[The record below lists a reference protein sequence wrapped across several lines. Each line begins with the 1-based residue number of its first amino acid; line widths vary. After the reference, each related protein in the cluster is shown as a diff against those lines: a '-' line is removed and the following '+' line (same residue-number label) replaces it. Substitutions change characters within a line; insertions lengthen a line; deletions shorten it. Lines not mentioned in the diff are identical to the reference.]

1 MTVRPAGLAGARGHA
16 REKTRDAVLEAA
28 LRLFSEHG
36 YLGVR
41 VEDIAREAG
50 VSRATF
56 YKHFAEREEI
66 LAMLLTRLLG
76 ADDTA
81 GAGASDE
88 AAGDLG
94 ARIQAQG
101 RAIVDRMLEQ
111 EQLARFVYSLPVRH
125 EALLGSQQVP
135 RSPAFGR
142 VDRLLDDAEAAG
154 ELRDGVAPAV
164 VRTQVHAAIE
174 TALRE
179 WATGQVPDPHE
190 RLTQHLDVVLRGAAA
205 PARKA
210 SRRR

>member
-1 MTVRPAGLAGARGHA
+1 MTVRPAGLAGARGQA

-76 ADDTA
+76 AEGDAAA
-81 GAGASDE
+81 GDDE
-88 AAGDLG
+88 AAAGEPGAGDLG
-94 ARIQAQG
+94 ARVQAQAL
-101 RAIVDRMLEQ
+101 AILDRMLEQ
-111 EQLARFVYSLPVRH
+111 EELARFVYSLPVRH
-125 EALLGSQQVP
+125 EALIGAQQLP
-135 RSPAFGR
+135 RPSAFGR
-142 VDRLLDDAEAAG
+142 IDRLLDAAAAAG
-154 ELRDGVAPAV
+154 ELRAGIPPTV

-179 WATGQVPDPHE
+179 WATGQAGDPHE
-190 RLTQHLDVVLRGAAA
+190 RLRQHLDVVLHGAVA
-205 PARKA
+205 PAG
-210 SRRR
+210 

>member
-1 MTVRPAGLAGARGHA
+1 MTVRPAGLAGARGQA

-76 ADDTA
+76 ADEDA
-81 GAGASDE
+81 GTE
-88 AAGDLG
+88 VEPPAGDLA
-94 ARIQAQG
+94 ARVQALG

-125 EALLGSQQVP
+125 EALLGAQQLP
-135 RSPAFGR
+135 RPSAFGR
-142 VDRLLDDAEAAG
+142 VDRLLDAAEAAG
-154 ELRDGVAPAV
+154 ELRDGVPLAV

-179 WATGQVPDPHE
+179 WATGQATDPHQ
-190 RLTQHLDVVLRGAAA
+190 RLAQHLDVVLHGAAA
-205 PARKA
+205 PTRKA

>member
-1 MTVRPAGLAGARGHA
+1 MTVRPAGLAGARGQA
-16 REKTRDAVLEAA
+16 REKTRDAVLQAA

-76 ADDTA
+76 ADEDA
-81 GAGASDE
+81 GTE
-88 AAGDLG
+88 VEPPAGDLA
-94 ARIQAQG
+94 ARVQALG

-125 EALLGSQQVP
+125 EALLGAQQLP
-135 RSPAFGR
+135 RPSAFGR
-142 VDRLLDDAEAAG
+142 VDRLLDAAEAAG
-154 ELRDGVAPAV
+154 ELRDGVPLAV

-179 WATGQVPDPHE
+179 WATGQAPDPHE
-190 RLTQHLDVVLRGAAA
+190 RLAQHLDVVLHGAAA
-205 PARKA
+205 PTRKA

>member
-1 MTVRPAGLAGARGHA
+1 MTVRPAGLAGARGQA
-16 REKTRDAVLEAA
+16 REKTRDAVLQAA

-36 YLGVR
+36 YLAVR

-76 ADDTA
+76 ADE
-81 GAGASDE
+81 GAGTE
-88 AAGDLG
+88 VEQPAGDLA
-94 ARIQAQG
+94 ARVQALG

-125 EALLGSQQVP
+125 EALLGAQQLP
-135 RSPAFGR
+135 RPSAFGR
-142 VDRLLDDAEAAG
+142 VDRLLDAADAAG
-154 ELRDGVAPAV
+154 ELRDGVPLAV

-179 WATGQVPDPHE
+179 WATGQATDPHE
-190 RLTQHLDVVLRGAAA
+190 RLAQHLDVVLHGAAA
-205 PARKA
+205 PTRKA
-210 SRRR
+210 IRRR

>member
-1 MTVRPAGLAGARGHA
+1 MSVRPAGFAGARGQA

-76 ADDTA
+76 TEDDDTTPA
-81 GAGASDE
+81 PDE
-88 AAGDLG
+88 LAGDLG
-94 ARIQAQG
+94 ARVQAQA
-101 RAIVDRMLEQ
+101 RAILDRMLEQ
-111 EQLARFVYSLPVRH
+111 EDLARFVYSLPVRH
-125 EALLGSQQVP
+125 EALLGAQQLP
-135 RSPAFGR
+135 RPSAFGR
-142 VDRLLDDAEAAG
+142 VDRLLDDAAATG
-154 ELRDGVAPAV
+154 ELREGVPTAV

-174 TALRE
+174 SALRA
-179 WATGQVPDPHE
+179 WATGQASDPRE
-190 RLTQHLDVVLRGAAA
+190 RLGQHLDVVLHGAVA
-205 PARKA
+205 PSGGSAG
-210 SRRR
+210 

>member
-1 MTVRPAGLAGARGHA
+1 MTVRPAGLAGARGQA

-76 ADDTA
+76 ADEDA
-81 GAGASDE
+81 GTE
-88 AAGDLG
+88 AEPPAGDLA
-94 ARIQAQG
+94 ARVQALG

-125 EALLGSQQVP
+125 EALLGAQQLP
-135 RSPAFGR
+135 RPSAFGR
-142 VDRLLDDAEAAG
+142 VDRILDAAEAAG
-154 ELRDGVAPAV
+154 ELRDGVPLAV

-179 WATGQVPDPHE
+179 WATGQATDPHE
-190 RLTQHLDVVLRGAAA
+190 RLAQHLDVVLHGAVA
-205 PARKA
+205 PTRKA